1 MQQRIKNHKP
11 LILGIMLVTIL
22 VVVLMIYIRRESAEE
37 KPRLRLSVILEES
50 DDERLEGMKAGMEQ
64 AAKDNGCIL
73 NFPHTGLLS
82 ATDERRLMEEELS
95 QGAQGIL
102 LQPVSSDDMFEVL
115 EQFSGRTQLLLL
127 ESDISQEGV
136 YPAVTA
142 DDYSLGKSLAD
153 EVLVYVRGKT
163 APRVVVLVGHG
174 RQRARQKRMDG
185 VREVLQAAGA
195 EVFVLSSSVN
205 GLPSLLERELAE
217 NGADAVV
224 AVGDAETDTV
234 AAFLSELEAG
244 TEEQD
249 DIPPF
254 FGVGGSA
261 KNLYFLEHG
270 IIRRLVVP
278 NAFMMGYQ
286 AVQALASQVEYKTSF
301 SVRPEQVEYLIVGS
315 ENLYDEENQKALFP
329 IMQ

>member
-1 MQQRIKNHKP
+1 MQQRIRNHKP
-11 LILGIMLVTIL
+11 LILGIMLFTIL
-22 VVVLMIYIRRESAEE
+22 LVALLIYLRRESNEE
-37 KPRLRLSVILEES
+37 KPRIRLSVILEES
-50 DDERLEGMKAGMEQ
+50 DDDRLAGIKAGMEQ

-73 NFPHTGLLS
+73 NYPRTELLS

-136 YPAVTA
+136 YPAVTS
-142 DDYSLGKSLAD
+142 DDYSLGESLAN

-174 RQRARQKRMDG
+174 RQRARQSRMAG
-185 VREVLQAAGA
+185 LRETLQEAGA
-195 EVFVLSSSVN
+195 EVFVLSASLK
-205 GLPSLLERELAE
+205 GLPSLLERELYE
-217 NGADAVV
+217 EGMDALV
-224 AVGDAETDTV
+224 AVGDAETDTA
-234 AAFLSELEAG
+234 AAFLSERKASD
-244 TEEQD
+244 QAPV

-261 KNLYFLEHG
+261 KNLYYLEQG

-301 SVRPEQVEYLIVGS
+301 SVKPEQVEYLVVGS
-315 ENLYDEENQKALFP
+315 ENLYDEENQKVLFP